1 MLKHAAVVV
10 LSVAALSFASPVF
23 AGKKVEPPKIA
34 EDALNPPP
42 AMALNGF
49 QRFELAPVAM
59 GEPWTGQ
66 EANELAQQRLQANID
81 ERANPLIAEWN
92 AKPAGD
98 APRTL
103 KIAPEIGYIRFI
115 TGGKRFFAGAL
126 AGGSGI
132 LVKMKLTD
140 AATGEVVAEPQF
152 YQYANAFSATYTLGA
167 MDKHMLIRI
176 SGMVTDYLKRNYDAP
191 VGGAVMVAPGH
202 EEQPEK

>member
-1 MLKHAAVVV
+1 MLKHIAAVA
-10 LSVAALSFASPVF
+10 LSMAVLSFASPVF

-34 EDALNPPP
+34 DDALNPPP
-42 AMALNGF
+42 AMALNSF
-49 QRFELAPVAM
+49 QRFELVPVAM
-59 GEPWTGQ
+59 GAPWKGQ
-66 EANELAQQRLQANID
+66 EANEQALQRLQANID
-81 ERANPLIAEWN
+81 ERANPLVAEWN

-103 KIAPEIGYIRFI
+103 KVAPEIGYIRFI
-115 TGGKRFFAGAL
+115 TGGKRFFGGAF

-132 LVKMKLTD
+132 LVTMKLTD

-152 YQYANAFSATYTLGA
+152 YQSANAFSATYTFGA

-176 SGMVTDYLKRNYDAP
+176 SGMVADYLKRNYEAP